1 MAKAPKPLT
10 RIDIILNAE
19 ADVIKEAYES
29 RLKIDQLLTARE
41 DAYRQIAEIEQQIE
55 ETVGEE
61 GLFLY
66 PEPPLPIAGS
76 AKGPSTRKQ
85 PEAKAAKLGSAG
97 AKTLPKMKKSS
108 GAETPTPQSQQVSV
122 ES

>member
-61 GLFLY
+61 GLFL
-66 PEPPLPIAGS
+66 
-76 AKGPSTRKQ
+76 
-85 PEAKAAKLGSAG
+85 
-97 AKTLPKMKKSS
+97 
-108 GAETPTPQSQQVSV
+108 
-122 ES
+122 